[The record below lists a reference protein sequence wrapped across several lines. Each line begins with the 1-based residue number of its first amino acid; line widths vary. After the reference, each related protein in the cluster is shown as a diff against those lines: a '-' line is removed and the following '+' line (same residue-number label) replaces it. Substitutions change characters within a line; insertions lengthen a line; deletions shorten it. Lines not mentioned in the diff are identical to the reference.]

1 MVDYQKA
8 FNRQEHSTLV
18 AILGDMGVP
27 GWLLHIVMGFLT
39 ERKLVVTF
47 KGEQSGVKEMPG
59 GGPQGTILG
68 MLLFI
73 VLINSAGF
81 AKEDRAMGTRV
92 TKAAN
97 ARKALSN
104 LHLKYIDDLTIAESL
119 RLKDV
124 LSVDNQVFERPLQ
137 YHERFQQ
144 TLDPAKSKVQE
155 QLNELS
161 KHAIEHKMKINHAKT
176 KVMLFNTAKKF
187 DFKPELQID
196 QVKLEVVEQF
206 KLLGVV
212 ITSDLKWDENTDY
225 ITKKAFSRL
234 WLLRRLKKLG
244 ASRKALLD
252 IYMKNVRSVLEFS
265 AVVWNSSL
273 TLKNIAQIERV
284 QKAVFAIILDKKYK
298 SYFEACSELKMA
310 TLCQRRQQLSKQFA
324 VKASKHPLHKE
335 WFVPNNTSTVT
346 RQAKTNFKCPQ
357 ARTERF
363 LNSAIPYLTSI
374 LNEQTK

>member
-1 MVDYQKA
+1 
-8 FNRQEHSTLV
+8 
-18 AILGDMGVP
+18 
-27 GWLLHIVMGFLT
+27 
-39 ERKLVVTF
+39 
-47 KGEQSGVKEMPG
+47 
-59 GGPQGTILG
+59 
-68 MLLFI
+68 
-73 VLINSAGF
+73 
-81 AKEDRAMGTRV
+81 
-92 TKAAN
+92 
-97 ARKALSN
+97 
-104 LHLKYIDDLTIAESL
+104 
-119 RLKDV
+119 
-124 LSVDNQVFERPLQ
+124 
-137 YHERFQQ
+137 
-144 TLDPAKSKVQE
+144 
-155 QLNELS
+155 
-161 KHAIEHKMKINHAKT
+161 MKINHAKT